1 MQLKYDNIFTVTYD
15 IDNLT
20 LDAKIPKL
28 SLQPILENA
37 FMHGFDLNSDNNEIT
52 ISVHQRKNDIEI
64 IISDNGIGMSDEE
77 LTNIKNSIKIK
88 THTSKIGITNINNRL
103 NSIFGKNYGL
113 SIHSEL
119 YNGTSIHLNLPKN
132 Y

>member
-1 MQLKYDNIFTVTYD
+1 MTY
-15 IDNLT
+15 ILYPQFVQ
-20 LDAKIPKL
+20 AKIPKL

-77 LTNIKNSIKIK
+77 LTNIKNSIK
-88 THTSKIGITNINNRL
+88 R
-103 NSIFGKNYGL
+103 
-113 SIHSEL
+113 
-119 YNGTSIHLNLPKN
+119 
-132 Y
+132 